1 MYGVTFQCVLGRVS
15 FIELLAT
22 INLYY
27 MEYLTYQVFLL
38 DNFHSGDRPVILLSQ
53 VGHRLL
59 HRLSLDVDV
68 KVGTKRQRNFE
79 PGQIREFYC
88 EQSPSNSKLIL
99 RIWASV
105 GG

>member
-1 MYGVTFQCVLGRVS
+1 MKEKLLPRLIMYGVTFQCVLGRVS

-79 PGQIREFYC
+79 PVKIREKFY
-88 EQSPSNSKLIL
+88 
-99 RIWASV
+99 
-105 GG
+105 